1 MSIHTFRI
9 HIIIFTEFIH
19 FLRKI
24 HTLVLQTAWKT
35 AEESFWTN
43 IGKYTKINDD
53 GAMIMPEN
61 TFRLSIAYKRT

>member
-1 MSIHTFRI
+1 MSIHTFCFRL
-9 HIIIFTEFIH
+9 IIFTELIH
-19 FLRKI
+19 FLHKI
-24 HTLVLQTAWKT
+24 CTLVLQTAWKT